1 MTNNNNHAPV
11 ALITGAA
18 KRVGAAIAEALHAKG
33 YNIIIHCRYSTQEA
47 FALSEFFNHNRSG
60 SARVLTADLSVHQE
74 VITLA
79 QQALSAFGR
88 IDVLINN
95 ASSFY
100 ATPIALV
107 SESDWDALFSSNVKA
122 PYFLASALADELKAR
137 QGAIIN
143 ISDIYARHPL
153 KQFSIYSMAKAANEM
168 MTKSLAI
175 ELAPSVRVNG
185 IAPGAIMWPA
195 NETDDHQ
202 KQQSILEKIP
212 LERIGDTSDIAK
224 AVLFLLRD
232 APYINGQILTL
243 DGGRSLRV

>member
-1 MTNNNNHAPV
+1 MTNNNNAPV

-33 YNIIIHCRYSTQEA
+33 YNIIIHCRHSTQEA
-47 FALSEFFNHNRSG
+47 FALGEFFNHNRSG

-100 ATPIALV
+100 ATPIALA
-107 SESDWDALFSSNVKA
+107 SESDWNALFSSNVKA
-122 PYFLASALADELKAR
+122 PYFLASALADELKNR

-175 ELAPSVRVNG
+175 ELAPCVRVNG

-202 KQQSILEKIP
+202 KQQSILKKIP

>member
-33 YNIIIHCRYSTQEA
+33 YNIIIHCRHSTQEA

-100 ATPIALV
+100 ATPIALA

-143 ISDIYARHPL
+143 ISDIYARYPL

>member
-1 MTNNNNHAPV
+1 MTNNNNNAPV

-33 YNIIIHCRYSTQEA
+33 YNIIIHCRHSTQEA

-79 QQALSAFGR
+79 QQALSTFGR

-100 ATPIALV
+100 ATPIALA

-143 ISDIYARHPL
+143 ISDIYARYPL

-175 ELAPSVRVNG
+175 ELAPSIRVNG

>member
-33 YNIIIHCRYSTQEA
+33 YNIIIHCRHSTQEA

-60 SARVLTADLSVHQE
+60 SAHVLTADLSVHQE

-100 ATPIALV
+100 ATPIALA

>member
-33 YNIIIHCRYSTQEA
+33 YNIIIHCRHSTQEA

-79 QQALSAFGR
+79 QQALSTFGR

-100 ATPIALV
+100 ATPIALA